1 MDQNNAIAFLKKQL
15 SNYDI
20 DIMRVKDEYEMKVR
34 FLEKEIIQYKER
46 SDTLLDI
53 NEENKI
59 KISHIDTNSQT
70 LELRN
75 KELSIQVCARERE
88 INDLAGKLTYLTET
102 ISKNELVNKNKE
114 RNINDVNEE
123 NKKLRKDLQRA
134 LNDLNFKEDTK
145 NQ

>member
-1 MDQNNAIAFLKKQL
+1 M
-15 SNYDI
+15 
-20 DIMRVKDEYEMKVR
+20 
-34 FLEKEIIQYKER
+34 IQFKER

-75 KELSIQVCARERE
+75 KELSIQICARERE

-102 ISKNELVNKNKE
+102 ISKNELDIKNKE
-114 RNINDVNEE
+114 RIINEVKEDNR
-123 NKKLRKDLQRA
+123 KIKKDLQRA
-134 LNDLNFKEDTK
+134 LSDLNFKEDTK